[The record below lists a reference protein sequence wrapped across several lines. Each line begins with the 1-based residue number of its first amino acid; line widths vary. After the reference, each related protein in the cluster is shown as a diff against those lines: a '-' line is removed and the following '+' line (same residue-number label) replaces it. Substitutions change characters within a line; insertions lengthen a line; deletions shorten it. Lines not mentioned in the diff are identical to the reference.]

1 MRGLG
6 PGWKCVGIPKGFW
19 DGRPSRE
26 TRTRW
31 VELLTLLWPDRL
43 GLYLWT
49 LVMSELPCR
58 FAVLVLCRSLE
69 CCRCCGTYLR
79 FSFFRLLVARW
90 KENCVF
96 AGGCVEG
103 FEPGWQ

>member
-1 MRGLG
+1 MHGLG
-6 PGWKCVGIPKGFW
+6 PSLRCVVIPKGFW

-26 TRTRW
+26 TRTRR
-31 VELLTLLWPDRL
+31 VELSALLWPDRL
-43 GLYLWT
+43 WLNLLT
-49 LVMSELPCR
+49 LVVRYLSCR
-58 FAVLVLCRSLE
+58 FAVSVSCLSPE
-69 CCRCCGTYLR
+69 WCCRCGTYLR

-96 AGGCVEG
+96 GGGGVEG